1 MSAIE
6 WLGRFNDDVGRLKGA
21 WIALSEDGV
30 VCRGS
35 TAKEVLAKAK
45 EMTEKRVIVF
55 KVPRKDE
62 ETHVLWVP
70 IDLNTLRLMKR
81 SIP

>member
-1 MSAIE
+1 MDTSAIE
-6 WLGRFNDDVGRLKGA
+6 WLERYSEDVGSQKGV

-35 TAKEVLAKAK
+35 TAKEVLAEARKA
-45 EMTEKRVIVF
+45 TEKKVVVF

-62 ETHVLWVP
+62 ETHVL
-70 IDLNTLRLMKR
+70 
-81 SIP
+81 